1 MGNEKEIVEICT
13 KLLCRVFVTTK
24 LAAEIKSYDAAM
36 QAINQSLKDL
46 DYVDLMLI
54 HSPQPWA

>member
-1 MGNEKEIVEICT
+1 MKRELWKLCT
-13 KLLCRVFVTTK
+13 KLLCHVFVTTK